1 MTTLVLAW
9 SATAN
14 ACGQSR
20 ACAPST
26 MLDDNDNFL
35 AALHKLGTSWRAF
48 LVTLVTLAISV
59 ALSGSLHEAG
69 KRHLEA
75 LEDQGLDRLHE
86 TVNQRPAG
94 DPAGAV
100 IGRQVVPTPQI
111 DAPGNLD
118 GQEIDEASAT
128 ARLR

>member
-1 MTTLVLAW
+1 
-9 SATAN
+9 
-14 ACGQSR
+14 
-20 ACAPST
+20 

-48 LVTLVTLAISV
+48 LVTLAISV
-59 ALSGSLHEAG
+59 ALSGSLHEAR

-75 LEDQGLDRLHE
+75 LEDQGLDRLRE

-100 IGRQVVPTPQI
+100 IGRQLVPTPQI

-118 GQEIDEASAT
+118 GQQIDEASAT
-128 ARLR
+128 ARPTARLR